1 MKINEKLFSYFENAG
16 RKISYKAREIIYM
29 QEENAESLFLIVKG
43 RVRVYS
49 ISPAGEEITL
59 EILEKGRIFGESSFF
74 QNSLRPTTVEAVN
87 DVELISCVIA
97 ELYRYFRESEELMTA
112 VFRHLIRTCDH
123 VTYLLKMS
131 YLYDR
136 YQKIAS
142 FLLYQTKTDDIEKG
156 IINNTIPYTH
166 EEVAACLG
174 LSRVTVTKVLREFS
188 QKGYIENRYKKI
200 RVIER
205 NKLMELVEN
214 RSSTMNNHK

>member
-16 RKISYKAREIIYM
+16 RKISYKAGEIIYM
-29 QEENAESLFLIVKG
+29 QEENADSLFLVIKG

-87 DVELISCVIA
+87 DVELISCKITGI
-97 ELYRYFRESEELMTA
+97 YRYFRESEELMTA
-112 VFRHLIRTCDH
+112 VFRHLTQTCDH

-214 RSSTMNNHK
+214 RRAEVVQ